1 MDELSQRDFSD
12 RKVQDLAP
20 EERHELR
27 RRFNQFMEALRVGPA
42 TAEPEPQKEVTKWDP
57 ALHGRKQ

>member
-1 MDELSQRDFSD
+1 MDDLSQRDFSE

-27 RRFNQFMEALRVGPA
+27 RRFALFMEAIRVGPVP
-42 TAEPEPQKEVTKWDP
+42 AEPEPKKEVTKWDP
-57 ALHGRKQ
+57 AVHGKKG